1 MYISRHILISLL
13 LTAMCC
19 WTYSGYAQQQMA
31 SADSYTDYYKEPDDG
46 NIYEVKGR
54 YNYKS
59 LAEEITAGCTNN
71 YERIKA
77 IYGWICSHIDYDTSY
92 KIRSADECL
101 KKQKG
106 VCQAY
111 CELFFLLGKAL
122 GIRVET
128 IDGKAKD
135 QTGYVNPNGHGWLF
149 AYTRENRGVLMD
161 PTWGAGSVEGDKFV
175 RDENCWAWF
184 NVTPEWM
191 ILSHFPDKAS
201 CQLLDKPL
209 TEKEFMAMDPVKSV
223 WMGYGLDLSKIYQ
236 RARTGK
242 IVLPQFYNQG
252 EGIIEMVDIPYLSSL
267 KIGLLYTFR
276 IKMIEDRDF
285 AIMNNSVTCK
295 KDEWTAEGDGIYT
308 VKFVPRETES
318 LYICIRDADGAS
330 WNTIVKYAI
339 APPTQTDWDL
349 LATYFPLSTPEMK
362 AVKNLNA
369 KEWGQAGISEF
380 KLAQLI
386 KENHVTELPI
396 LYDGRGQ
403 QFVIDSIPMSRQLKV
418 NESYSFNF
426 HPKTGVKWAIVNGQD
441 WFTDWTV
448 SEDGLHAISI
458 IPQTTGKLSLF
469 VQMAESDS
477 YWPCLEYE
485 VSQ

>member
-1 MYISRHILISLL
+1 MHISRHILISLL

-19 WTYSGYAQQQMA
+19 WTYSGYAQQQTA

-175 RDENCWAWF
+175 RDENCWPWF

-209 TEKEFMAMDPVKSV
+209 TERVHGNGPCQVR
-223 WMGYGLDLSKIYQ
+223 L
-236 RARTGK
+236 
-242 IVLPQFYNQG
+242 
-252 EGIIEMVDIPYLSSL
+252 
-267 KIGLLYTFR
+267 
-276 IKMIEDRDF
+276 
-285 AIMNNSVTCK
+285 
-295 KDEWTAEGDGIYT
+295 DGIW
-308 VKFVPRETES
+308 VRPVEDISASQNREDS
-318 LYICIRDADGAS
+318 PSAVLQSRRGYYRDG
-330 WNTIVKYAI
+330 
-339 APPTQTDWDL
+339 
-349 LATYFPLSTPEMK
+349 
-362 AVKNLNA
+362 
-369 KEWGQAGISEF
+369 
-380 KLAQLI
+380 
-386 KENHVTELPI
+386 
-396 LYDGRGQ
+396 
-403 QFVIDSIPMSRQLKV
+403 
-418 NESYSFNF
+418 
-426 HPKTGVKWAIVNGQD
+426 
-441 WFTDWTV
+441 
-448 SEDGLHAISI
+448 
-458 IPQTTGKLSLF
+458 
-469 VQMAESDS
+469 
-477 YWPCLEYE
+477 
-485 VSQ
+485 